1 MDDTSGIPLNGI
13 TKSVLHVRMG
23 DTRQRFEGCNL
34 KLHPSVFPRLR
45 LGDVSGR
52 ACRSSLCGDVTGF
65 AWWRFRK
72 IFHNRA
78 TSHHR
83 EVCPITEETLQDKLL
98 DLATERNIEAD
109 SWRSCPL
116 QKSKGHA
123 AGLLV

>member
-1 MDDTSGIPLNGI
+1 
-13 TKSVLHVRMG
+13 MG

-52 ACRSSLCGDVTGF
+52 TCRSSFCGDVTGF
-65 AWWRFRK
+65 NLVAVQENFPQL
-72 IFHNRA
+72 A